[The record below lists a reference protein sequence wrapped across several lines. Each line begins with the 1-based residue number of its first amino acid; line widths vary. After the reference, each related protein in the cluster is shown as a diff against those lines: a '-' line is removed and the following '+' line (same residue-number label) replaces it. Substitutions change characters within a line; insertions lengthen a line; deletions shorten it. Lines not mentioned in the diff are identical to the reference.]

1 MSKINSEIIISSLFR
16 IGFDQVDSL
25 LYTYTLG
32 KIFQDNAELN
42 LFEYE
47 NKELSETFNKYID
60 NDGNVYK
67 FKDGYDLNTIV
78 SLKPIQNIE
87 LPLYKVLNIN
97 SLLIEYLK
105 EIDFKE
111 IIFKKIVSLGIDKI
125 NDFEKLFSDKEKEII
140 SEMFGIDKMNKER
153 SKKQLQIY
161 ENMMKQEESSNKMLI
176 AYLDSI
182 IGTKNKEKIKK

>member
-42 LFEYE
+42 LFEFKD
-47 NKELSETFNKYID
+47 KELSETFN
-60 NDGNVYK
+60 K

-125 NDFEKLFSDKEKEII
+125 NDFEELFNDKEKEII